1 MDILLIP
8 NLSKKNGYECTCEVI
23 RRMTGYG
30 CSCWMVEESMHEFAG
45 QPVKSFPPQGQK
57 IDMIFSIGGDGTLIH
72 SARHAVEMDCP
83 VLGINAGRLGFLTE
97 IEYNALDRL
106 EQIVQGNYSIQPRM
120 MLHASAIKQNG
131 RQEFSA
137 LNDVVITK
145 GAFGRW
151 WTSMWR

>member
-57 IDMIFSIGGDGTLIH
+57 IDMIFFH
-72 SARHAVEMDCP
+72 RR
-83 VLGINAGRLGFLTE
+83 GRDAHPQRTPC
-97 IEYNALDRL
+97 R
-106 EQIVQGNYSIQPRM
+106 
-120 MLHASAIKQNG
+120 
-131 RQEFSA
+131 
-137 LNDVVITK
+137 
-145 GAFGRW
+145 
-151 WTSMWR
+151 

>member
-30 CSCWMVEESMHEFAG
+30 CSCWMMEESMHEFAG

-83 VLGINAGRLGFLTE
+83 VLGINAGRLGFFDRDRIQRLGPAGADCAGQLFDSAAHDAARQRHQAKRQTGVFRSQRRGHHQE
-97 IEYNALDRL
+97 IGR
-106 EQIVQGNYSIQPRM
+106 
-120 MLHASAIKQNG
+120 ASC
-131 RQEFSA
+131 RER
-137 LNDVVITK
+137 V
-145 GAFGRW
+145 
-151 WTSMWR
+151 

>member
-23 RRMTGYG
+23 RRMSGYG

-72 SARHAVEMDCP
+72 SARHAVEMDARFWASTQ
-83 VLGINAGRLGFLTE
+83 AGWVF
-97 IEYNALDRL
+97 
-106 EQIVQGNYSIQPRM
+106 
-120 MLHASAIKQNG
+120 
-131 RQEFSA
+131 
-137 LNDVVITK
+137 
-145 GAFGRW
+145 
-151 WTSMWR
+151 